1 MSSRGKK
8 TVWIAVAFAVVFL
21 LFVVSTT
28 FQGDRV
34 GVEVCMV
41 FHGQRDCRK
50 AQAKDRQQ
58 ALRTAITHAPRI
70 GHLAVGPFFS
80 TLKRA
85 TLFLWQAVTS
95 PSPSPKNC
103 CAG

>member
-58 ALRTAITHAPRI
+58 ALRTAITNACAQ
-70 GHLAVGPFFS
+70 LAGGVIDTGQCENTPPES
-80 TLKRA
+80 
-85 TLFLWQAVTS
+85 VTWR
-95 PSPSPKNC
+95 
-103 CAG
+103 